1 MEGAMSGEPGTS
13 SLEYGSGKP
22 QLGVGAQLSVSQLT
36 SIPTCGPAAP
46 APVWA
51 AVGD

>member
-22 QLGVGAQLSVSQLT
+22 QLGVGVQLSVSQLT
-36 SIPTCGPAAP
+36 TCGHAAP